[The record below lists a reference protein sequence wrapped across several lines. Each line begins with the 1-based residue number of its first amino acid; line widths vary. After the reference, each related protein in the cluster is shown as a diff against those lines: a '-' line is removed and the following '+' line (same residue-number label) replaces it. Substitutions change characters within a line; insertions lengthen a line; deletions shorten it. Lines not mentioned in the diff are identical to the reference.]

1 MTFSETDPYRQ
12 FQVVFRAYYNP
23 LCNYAFTF
31 TKDADASE
39 DIVQELFIKIW
50 EQRRE
55 LLREA
60 SIRYYLFTAVRNNCI
75 TWLRREKQLAIVQF
89 TGYEVTTDTTPYPDE
104 PVAGERDDQLLLEQ
118 AIGRLPPKCKEVFL
132 LSRFGKL
139 SYKEIATN
147 LDISPKT
154 VENQLGKA
162 LKILRAFLKESGVC
176 LTLAVVWLTLAI
188 AGLLL

>member
-1 MTFSETDPYRQ
+1 MIFPETDPYRQ
-12 FQVVFRAYYNP
+12 FQVVFRTYYNL

-39 DIVQELFIKIW
+39 DLVQDLFIKIW
-50 EQRRE
+50 EQRRG
-55 LLREA
+55 LLKEA

-75 TWLRREKQLAIVQF
+75 TWLRREKQSATVQL
-89 TGYEVTTDTTPYPDE
+89 TGYETISATMDYPDGPMDE
-104 PVAGERDDQLLLEQ
+104 ERDEKILLEQ
-118 AIGRLPPKCKEVFL
+118 AIARLPPKCKEVFL

-162 LKILRAFLKESGVC
+162 LKMLRAFLKESGVC
-176 LTLAVVWLTLAI
+176 MTLALIAI
-188 AGLLL
+188 FG

>member
-1 MTFSETDPYRQ
+1 MIFSETDQYRQ
-12 FQVVFRAYYNP
+12 FQVVFRTYYNP

-31 TKDADASE
+31 TRNADASE
-39 DIVQELFIKIW
+39 DLVQELFIKIW

-55 LLREA
+55 LLREV

-89 TGYEVTTDTTPYPDE
+89 TGYETMTDIPDYPDE
-104 PVAGERDDQLLLEQ
+104 AAGEERDEKLLLQQ
-118 AIGRLPPKCKEVFL
+118 AIASLPPKCKEIFL

-139 SYKEIATN
+139 SYKQIATN

-162 LKILRAFLKESGVC
+162 LKMLRAFLKESGVC
-176 LTLAVVWLTLAI
+176 LTLAI
-188 AGLLL
+188 AGILL

>member
-1 MTFSETDPYRQ
+1 MIFSETDQYWQ
-12 FQVVFRAYYNP
+12 FQVVFRTYYNL
-23 LCNYAFTF
+23 LCNYALTF
-31 TKDADASE
+31 TKNEDASE

-55 LLREA
+55 LLREV

-75 TWLRREKQLAIVQF
+75 TWLRREKQFATVQF
-89 TGYEVTTDTTPYPDE
+89 TGYETITESPAYPDE
-104 PVAGERDDQLLLEQ
+104 PAGEERDEKLLLEQ
-118 AIGRLPPKCKEVFL
+118 AITRLPPKCKEIFL

-162 LKILRAFLKESGVC
+162 LKMLRAFLKESGVC
-176 LTLAVVWLTLAI
+176 LTLAI
-188 AGLLL
+188 AGILL

>member
-1 MTFSETDPYRQ
+1 MIFPETDLYRQ
-12 FQVVFRAYYNP
+12 FQVVFRTYYNL

-39 DIVQELFIKIW
+39 DLVQDLFIKIW
-50 EQRRE
+50 EQRRG
-55 LLREA
+55 LLKEA

-75 TWLRREKQLAIVQF
+75 TWLRREKLSATIQL
-89 TGYEVTTDTTPYPDE
+89 TGYETMAVTMDYRE
-104 PVAGERDDQLLLEQ
+104 EMAGEERDRKFLLEQ
-118 AIGRLPPKCKEVFL
+118 AIAQLPPKCKEIFL

-162 LKILRAFLKESGVC
+162 LKLLRAFLKESGVC
-176 LTLAVVWLTLAI
+176 LTLA
-188 AGLLL
+188 LLSILL

>member
-1 MTFSETDPYRQ
+1 MIFPENDLYRQ
-12 FQVVFRAYYNP
+12 FQLVFRTYYNL

-31 TKDADASE
+31 TKDEDASE
-39 DIVQELFIKIW
+39 DLVQDLFIKIW
-50 EQRRE
+50 EQRRG
-55 LLREA
+55 LLKEA

-75 TWLRREKQLAIVQF
+75 TWLRREKQSATIQL
-89 TGYEVTTDTTPYPDE
+89 TGYETISTTTDYPGELMDE
-104 PVAGERDDQLLLEQ
+104 EKDEKILLEQ
-118 AIGRLPPKCKEVFL
+118 AIAQLPPKCKEIFL

-162 LKILRAFLKESGVC
+162 LKMLRAFLKESGVC
-176 LTLAVVWLTLAI
+176 LTLALLAI
-188 AGLLL
+188 LG

>member
-1 MTFSETDPYRQ
+1 MISPETDLYRQ
-12 FQVVFRAYYNP
+12 FQVVFRTYYNL

-39 DIVQELFIKIW
+39 DLVQDLFIKIW
-50 EQRRE
+50 EQRRG
-55 LLREA
+55 LLKEG

-75 TWLRREKQLAIVQF
+75 TWLRREKRSATVQL
-89 TGYEVTTDTTPYPDE
+89 TGYETISATTDYPDE
-104 PVAGERDDQLLLEQ
+104 LMDEEKDEKLLLEQ
-118 AIGRLPPKCKEVFL
+118 AIAQLPPKCKEIFL

-139 SYKEIATN
+139 SYKEIATD

-162 LKILRAFLKESGVC
+162 FKILRAFLKESKHRGYQGFGVFR
-176 LTLAVVWLTLAI
+176 V
-188 AGLLL
+188 

>member
-1 MTFSETDPYRQ
+1 MTFPEPDLYPQ
-12 FQVVFRAYYNP
+12 FQIVFRTYYNP

-39 DIVQELFIKIW
+39 DLVQDLFIKIW
-50 EQRRE
+50 EQRRG
-55 LLREA
+55 LLKEA

-75 TWLRREKQLAIVQF
+75 TWLRREKQTVIVQL
-89 TGYEVTTDTTPYPDE
+89 TGYETISATTDYPNEPMDE
-104 PVAGERDDQLLLEQ
+104 ERDEKILLEQ
-118 AIGRLPPKCKEVFL
+118 AIARLPPKCKEIFL

-162 LKILRAFLKESGVC
+162 LKMLRTFLKESGVC
-176 LTLAVVWLTLAI
+176 MTLTLLGILQ
-188 AGLLL
+188 

>member
-1 MTFSETDPYRQ
+1 MIFPETDLYRQ
-12 FQVVFRAYYNP
+12 FQVVFRTYYNR

-39 DIVQELFIKIW
+39 DLVQDLFIKIW
-50 EQRRE
+50 EQRRG
-55 LLREA
+55 LLKEA

-75 TWLRREKQLAIVQF
+75 TWLRREKQSATIQL
-89 TGYEVTTDTTPYPDE
+89 TGYETMAVTMDYREDLADE
-104 PVAGERDDQLLLEQ
+104 ERDRKLLLEQ
-118 AIGRLPPKCKEVFL
+118 AIAQLPPKCKEIFL

-162 LKILRAFLKESGVC
+162 LKTLRAFLKESGVC
-176 LTLAVVWLTLAI
+176 LTLALLAF
-188 AGLLL
+188 LL

>member
-1 MTFSETDPYRQ
+1 MIFPETDLYRQ
-12 FQVVFRAYYNP
+12 FQLVFRTYYNL

-39 DIVQELFIKIW
+39 DLVQDLFIKIW
-50 EQRRE
+50 EQRRG
-55 LLREA
+55 LLKEA

-75 TWLRREKQLAIVQF
+75 TWLRREKQSATVQL
-89 TGYEVTTDTTPYPDE
+89 TGFETVSTTTDYPGELMEDE
-104 PVAGERDDQLLLEQ
+104 EKDEKILLEQ
-118 AIGRLPPKCKEVFL
+118 AIAQLPPKCKEIFL

-162 LKILRAFLKESGVC
+162 LKMLRAFLKESGVC
-176 LTLAVVWLTLAI
+176 MTLALI
-188 AGLLL
+188 GIFG